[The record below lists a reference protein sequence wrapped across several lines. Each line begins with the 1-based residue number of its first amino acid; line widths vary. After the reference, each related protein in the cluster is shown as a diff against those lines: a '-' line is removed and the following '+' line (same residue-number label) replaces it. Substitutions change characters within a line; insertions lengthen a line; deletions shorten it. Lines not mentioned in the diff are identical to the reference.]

1 MHRRHLA
8 LLGSRTGETRASVG
22 TALSNRHIRGM
33 IWHRSLCGSGCRSG
47 PSVNRCAGQDAA
59 PSPLPQ
65 NLLATFLLSVWNTSM
80 SDIGNPPHGG
90 ERRLHQVGIA
100 PIADRVPDDLAVAQ
114 IHQQADV
121 APLPLGPHVGRVA
134 HDVGVRR
141 VAVEASV
148 EQVGQRGF
156 VRLRAR
162 GPVFLPRVR
171 AEQVVLPYD
180 VRDAPVSS
188 STWPWERLVSCTA
201 PIPGG
206 AGVGRYHRHFRANTS
221 AACFKTSTSIWGRLF
236 SRRSVELHRSYSS
249 HISEAGLPLS
259 YICTVCR
266 LNSSENFL
274 GCLGSAVPG
283 PFSRCS
289 SVPH

>member
-1 MHRRHLA
+1 MASIAVRVRLPK
-8 LLGSRTGETRASVG
+8 RAVRQSV
-22 TALSNRHIRGM
+22 
-33 IWHRSLCGSGCRSG
+33 CRSG
-47 PSVNRCAGQDAA
+47 CCDAVPTAGCGTVSVAAKPAGNILTVRVEHLD
-59 PSPLPQ
+59 
-65 NLLATFLLSVWNTSM
+65 V
-80 SDIGNPPHGG
+80 GYREPPHGG

-148 EQVGQRGF
+148 EQVGQRGL

-206 AGVGRYHRHFRANTS
+206 AGVSRYHRHFRAYTS
-221 AACFKTSTSIWGRLF
+221 AACFKTSTSIWSRLF

-259 YICTVCR
+259 YICTFCR